1 MALSAHLNWPTI
13 PPNQPQSRPPK
24 RAARETSFA
33 AAAWKPATH
42 RGKMA
47 KLITWTSWPSS

>member
-1 MALSAHLNWPTI
+1 MALMALSAHLNWPTI

-33 AAAWKPATH
+33 SAAWKPATH
-42 RGKMA
+42 RGKML
-47 KLITWTSWPSS
+47 KLISLKF